1 MTSMMSVA
9 FSTANPI
16 PHLSTRAFRT
26 MNVLHEDHMDEVF
39 RAGIE
44 ACEEAVRS
52 ALDHA
57 QTVIGRQGHIRRSL
71 QDTLAQRK

>member
-1 MTSMMSVA
+1 
-9 FSTANPI
+9 
-16 PHLSTRAFRT
+16 
-26 MNVLHEDHMDEVF
+26 MNVLHEDHMDGVF